1 MMAPLDLARN
11 QLILFSTLT
20 KNIIEPNLVKH
31 LPASIEKRFSNNSFD
46 EKIFQE
52 SPIYCENTLN
62 KAGY

>member
-1 MMAPLDLARN
+1 MAPLDLARN

-52 SPIYCENTLN
+52 SPIYCEDTLN